1 MEIDKYKQNEKQ
13 FSDSISRLKSQINE
27 KNLLIDTKEKEITIS
42 NNIIKNQKDNTINS
56 LNEKIK
62 MNSEKFSL
70 SESKKN
76 KYENKFKENYLKQ
89 RNITN
94 DSEYLQEI
102 TKEKY
107 LSLTI
112 KYEKL
117 NKEKEEIIKI
127 YEKLKEE
134 YNSINNKYKDEINK
148 QSELMNENNKNK
160 EIISNYE
167 KEISLLKD
175 QIKNN
180 SKYLLNQKIE
190 EIKQKYKEN
199 IEEEIKNLKK
209 PLIKAAADKLKK
221 IKDNF
226 DELYKEKNNDFI
238 QKIGEIEKLIID
250 NNKIKEEN
258 LKLKKEINE
267 YKDIIYRYPFI
278 LNDKEYLI
286 SLIIVTKDEKVMFSI
301 IGKNTDKFNSI
312 ENKFFIKYP
321 EYIEDKGRF
330 YHRNNLIDKNK
341 TLEECKLKEN
351 DIIIF
356 DNFEKIVQI

>member
-1 MEIDKYKQNEKQ
+1 
-13 FSDSISRLKSQINE
+13 
-27 KNLLIDTKEKEITIS
+27 
-42 NNIIKNQKDNTINS
+42 
-56 LNEKIK
+56 
-62 MNSEKFSL
+62 MNSDKFSL
-70 SESKKN
+70 SESKIN
-76 KYENKFKENYLKQ
+76 KYENKFNENYLKL

-112 KYEKL
+112 KYGKL
-117 NKEKEEIIKI
+117 NKEKEEIAKI

-167 KEISLLKD
+167 KEILILKN

-180 SKYLLNQKIE
+180 SKNLLNEKIE

-199 IEEEIKNLKK
+199 IEQEIKNLKK
-209 PLIKAAADKLKK
+209 PLIKAASDKLKK

-238 QKIGEIEKLIID
+238 QKIGETEKLIID
-250 NNKIKEEN
+250 NNNIKVEN
-258 LKLKKEINE
+258 FKLKKEINE
-267 YKDIIYRYPFI
+267 YKDILSRYPFI

-321 EYIEDKGRF
+321 EYIEDKGSF
-330 YHRNNLIDKNK
+330 YRRNNLIDKNK
-341 TLEECKLKEN
+341 TLEECKLKDN

>member
-1 MEIDKYKQNEKQ
+1 MKKTLSET
-13 FSDSISRLKSQINE
+13 ISYLKNQINE

-42 NNIIKNQKDNTINS
+42 NNIITNQKDNTINS
-56 LNEKIK
+56 LNEKIE

-70 SESKKN
+70 SEYKRN
-76 KYENKFKENYLKQ
+76 KYENKFNENYLKQ
-89 RNITN
+89 KNITN

-112 KYEKL
+112 KYGKL
-117 NKEKEEIIKI
+117 NKEKEEITKI

-148 QSELMNENNKNK
+148 QSKLMNENNKNK

-180 SKYLLNQKIE
+180 SKYLLNEKIE

-199 IEEEIKNLKK
+199 IEEEIKNLKR

-226 DELYKEKNNDFI
+226 DELYKEKNNHFI
-238 QKIGEIEKLIID
+238 QKI
-250 NNKIKEEN
+250 
-258 LKLKKEINE
+258 
-267 YKDIIYRYPFI
+267 
-278 LNDKEYLI
+278 
-286 SLIIVTKDEKVMFSI
+286 
-301 IGKNTDKFNSI
+301 
-312 ENKFFIKYP
+312 
-321 EYIEDKGRF
+321 
-330 YHRNNLIDKNK
+330 
-341 TLEECKLKEN
+341 
-351 DIIIF
+351 
-356 DNFEKIVQI
+356 

>member
-1 MEIDKYKQNEKQ
+1 
-13 FSDSISRLKSQINE
+13 
-27 KNLLIDTKEKEITIS
+27 
-42 NNIIKNQKDNTINS
+42 
-56 LNEKIK
+56 

-70 SESKKN
+70 SESKIN
-76 KYENKFKENYLKQ
+76 RYENKFNENYLNL
-89 RNITN
+89 RNTTN
-94 DSEYLQEI
+94 DSENLQEI

-112 KYEKL
+112 KYGKL
-117 NKEKEEIIKI
+117 NKEKEEIKKI

-134 YNSINNKYKDEINK
+134 YNSIIIKYKDEINK

-167 KEISLLKD
+167 KEILILKN

-180 SKYLLNQKIE
+180 SKYLLNEKIE

-199 IEEEIKNLKK
+199 IEREIKNIKK

-250 NNKIKEEN
+250 NNNIKEEN
-258 LKLKKEINE
+258 IKLKKEINE
-267 YKDIIYRYPFI
+267 YKDILSRYPLI

-301 IGKNTDKFNSI
+301 ICKNTDKFNSI

-321 EYIEDKGRF
+321 EYIEDKGSF
-330 YHRNNLIDKNK
+330 YRRNNLIDKNK
-341 TLEECKLKEN
+341 TLEECKLKDN